1 MVHLK
6 MKKIGT
12 YQNREVHWVNYPE
25 LLSSELPNSD
35 WICMLT
41 ASQTQPDINQLDHFV
56 RKTIANNLLEFKGH
70 GKFGEFLHDLFDETM
85 VEMETM
91 ENHPEIEAMTTC
103 HNNETLA
110 DVFWQCFFATCLP
123 EYTNYENIKIICSDL
138 DGINRANELKHYI
151 KRFEEGWLPNER
163 PENWTPIEFDEILN
177 LIKQGISKM
186 TLEQQELW
194 NQISMNPIKW
204 IEQDYGK
211 EGNGFWVVA
220 CTKNKVVWFNDI
232 EDGFNISNYSI
243 KGKIDEYGAEQD
255 ELQWT
260 IQKLKKRHHNKW

>member
-1 MVHLK
+1 ME
-6 MKKIGT
+6 KIGT

-25 LLSSELPNSD
+25 LLNYELPSSD

-41 ASQTQPDINQLDHFV
+41 ASRKEPNANQFHQFF

-70 GKFGEFLHDLFDETM
+70 GKYGELLHDLFDETM
-85 VEMETM
+85 VIMETI
-91 ENHPEIEAMTTC
+91 ENHSEITVMTTC

-123 EYTNYENIKIICSDL
+123 ESTDYENIKIVCSDL
-138 DGINRANELKHYI
+138 DGINRANEIMDYI

-163 PENWTPIEFDEILN
+163 SEDWTPIEFDEILN
-177 LIKQGISKM
+177 LINQGVNKM

-194 NQISMNPIKW
+194 NQISIEPIKW
-204 IEQDYGK
+204 IEEDYGK

-220 CTKNKVVWFNDI
+220 YTKNKVIWYNDI
-232 EDGFNISNYSI
+232 EDGFNISSYSN
-243 KGKIDEYGAEQD
+243 KGMINEYGAEQD

-260 IQKLKKRHHNKW
+260 IQKLKNDTITVDKK